1 MGLSNPIGPVALASL
16 LVVVSGSVARVSA
29 EPDALAPLMRS
40 FDAYAKDLERLD
52 QIWLGGRDQ
61 VPTTPPELKAP
72 AADALPSNSA
82 EVGNVEQVRVDLPQ
96 AIALAVRNDPVL
108 QMSIADVRQQ
118 KGLLRSVQGR
128 FYPTVSLNVRG
139 RYDQE
144 MNKNFAWKG
153 NGSIPGYMPNTLP
166 YVRSGGQIGIR
177 KILQLV
183 LQA

>member
-1 MGLSNPIGPVALASL
+1 MKEAAKKMCNHIDKLGGVDGLFGFSQGGELA
-16 LVVVSGSVARVSA
+16 
-29 EPDALAPLMRS
+29 
-40 FDAYAKDLERLD
+40 YLE

-128 FYPTVSLNVRG
+128 FYPTVSLNIRG

-166 YVRSGGQIGIR
+166 YVRSGGQNR
-177 KILQLV
+177 YL
-183 LQA
+183 